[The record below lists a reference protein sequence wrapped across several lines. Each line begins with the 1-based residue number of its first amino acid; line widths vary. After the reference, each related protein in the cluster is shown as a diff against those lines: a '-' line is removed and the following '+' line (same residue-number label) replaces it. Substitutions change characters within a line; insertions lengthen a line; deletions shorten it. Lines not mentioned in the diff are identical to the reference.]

1 MLSKEDFCK
10 EADFTTDKKVEMP
23 LDVGSYWY
31 HKQNEP
37 YKPEISKDFFSVLMK
52 EIVKT
57 FEKQVYEDGQIQE
70 ELSEEDYDIISTRSV
85 YCHDGWTLV
94 KVLHALMRVPEND
107 NSLIWSYLYAN
118 NLDYYDFS
126 PATEKDLDDD
136 DRLVYG
142 KSFEEL
148 YDIIIRERR

>member
-1 MLSKEDFCK
+1 MLSKENFCK
-10 EADFTTDKKVEMP
+10 EAGLETEETAEMP
-23 LDVGSYWY
+23 LNIGSYWY

-70 ELSEEDYDIISTRSV
+70 ELSEEDYDTISTRSV

-118 NLDYYDFS
+118 NLDDYDFT
-126 PATEKDLDDD
+126 PATENDLDEDD
-136 DRLVYG
+136 KLVFG
-142 KSFEEL
+142 KTFEEL
-148 YDIIIRERR
+148 YDIIIREQR

>member
-1 MLSKEDFCK
+1 M
-10 EADFTTDKKVEMP
+10 
-23 LDVGSYWY
+23 
-31 HKQNEP
+31 
-37 YKPEISKDFFSVLMK
+37 
-52 EIVKT
+52 
-57 FEKQVYEDGQIQE
+57 YEDGQIQE
-70 ELSEEDYDIISTRSV
+70 ELSEEDYDTISTRSV

-118 NLDYYDFS
+118 NLDYYDFI
-126 PATEKDLDDD
+126 PVTEKDFDDD

-142 KSFEEL
+142 KNFGEL